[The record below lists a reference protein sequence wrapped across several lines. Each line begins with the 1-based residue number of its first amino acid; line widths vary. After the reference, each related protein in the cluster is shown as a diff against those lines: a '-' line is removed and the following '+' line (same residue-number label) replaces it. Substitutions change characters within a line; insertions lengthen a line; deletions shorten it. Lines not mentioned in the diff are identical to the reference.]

1 MFKKIM
7 LAGCACAMM
16 SFGGLGTV
24 ETADAATWR
33 TPRANRIIRRSRE
46 VQRDYRQLRRQHN
59 RLDRQWDRYRHNRYR
74 SPYRGRYYNGYRG
87 YRGYNRGY
95 ISTPYFS
102 IGF

>member
-7 LAGCACAMM
+7 LAGCAFAMM

-24 ETADAATWR
+24 ETAEAATWR

-46 VQRDYRQLRRQHN
+46 IQRDYRQINRQYDRLGRR
-59 RLDRQWDRYRHNRYR
+59 WDNRYY

-87 YRGYNRGY
+87 YRGYRGYDRGY
-95 ISTPYFS
+95 IHTPYFS